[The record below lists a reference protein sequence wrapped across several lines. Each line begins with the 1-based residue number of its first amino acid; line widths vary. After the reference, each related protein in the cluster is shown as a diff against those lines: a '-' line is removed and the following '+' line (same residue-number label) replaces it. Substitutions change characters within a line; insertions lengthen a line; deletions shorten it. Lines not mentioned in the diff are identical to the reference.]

1 MRNSI
6 RRGHYAAIT
15 GRAKEGYGNAMLMR
29 NRDHILAA
37 DLLTSEML
45 SFFFGIIRETVLFFV
60 IFAVFILNSVQKNT
74 KDSAY
79 SHKHSTGRVHVIR
92 SCTCTTISLDMYV
105 CACTEFIFSIV
116 KVTPHVQSHTPL
128 GNNTHNRV
136 IILIHSVL

>member
-60 IFAVFILNSVQKNT
+60 IFAFL
-74 KDSAY
+74 Y
-79 SHKHSTGRVHVIR
+79 
-92 SCTCTTISLDMYV
+92 
-105 CACTEFIFSIV
+105 
-116 KVTPHVQSHTPL
+116 
-128 GNNTHNRV
+128 
-136 IILIHSVL
+136 